1 MSFKICKIN
10 SLIGVESIN
19 GIAIPP
25 GPPAG
30 PPAGPPPVGPRP
42 PPTLSFNTS
51 SLTDNVLNEKILIL
65 ETEIKKLNER
75 IDKLIGISSVNQ
87 K

>member
-10 SLIGVESIN
+10 NLIGVESIN
-19 GIAIPP
+19 GIPVGPPP

-30 PPAGPPPVGPRP
+30 PPPIGSRP
-42 PPTLSFNTS
+42 PQTLSFNTL

-75 IDKLIGISSVNQ
+75 IDKLIGISSVNSNP